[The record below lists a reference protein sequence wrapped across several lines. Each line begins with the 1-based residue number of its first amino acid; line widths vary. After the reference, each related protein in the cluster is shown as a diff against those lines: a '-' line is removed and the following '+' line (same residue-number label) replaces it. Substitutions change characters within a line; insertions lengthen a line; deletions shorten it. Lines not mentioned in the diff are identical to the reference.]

1 MKITWE
7 LLFLALLHEIFIL
20 LDIIIGMRIL
30 VIEDEKKLNL
40 GIKRGLER
48 EGYSTD
54 SAFDG
59 EQGEMLAE
67 DQAYDLVILDIL
79 LPKKNG
85 IAVCQNLRRNKVQ
98 TPILLL
104 TAKDAWEDKVLGL
117 DSGADDYLVKPFKFE
132 ELLARMRAL
141 LRRPASPLSSVLTFQ
156 GIVLNTITRT
166 VTVHSKPIILTL
178 KEFSLLEYLMRNENI
193 VLTREQILDHVWDLS
208 FTSFANVVDVHIK
221 NIRKKLGK
229 DHAIFLKT
237 ARGIGYTLKD
247 HE

>member
-1 MKITWE
+1 
-7 LLFLALLHEIFIL
+7 
-20 LDIIIGMRIL
+20 MRIL
-30 VIEDEKKLNL
+30 LIEDEKKLNL

-48 EGYSTD
+48 EGYSVD

-67 DQAYDLVILDIL
+67 DQAYDLILLDIL
-79 LPKKNG
+79 LPKRNG
-85 IAVCQNLRRNKVQ
+85 VAVCQNLRNNKVT

-141 LRRPASPLSSVLTFQ
+141 LRRPASPLSSILIFQ

-166 VTVHSKPIILTL
+166 VTVQNKPIILTL
-178 KEFSLLEYLMRNENI
+178 KEFSLLEYLMRNENR
-193 VLTREQILDHVWDLS
+193 VVTREQILDHVWDLS

-221 NIRKKLGK
+221 NIRKKLGI

-237 ARGIGYTLKD
+237 IRGIGYTLKN

>member
-1 MKITWE
+1 
-7 LLFLALLHEIFIL
+7 
-20 LDIIIGMRIL
+20 MRIL

-48 EGYSTD
+48 EGYSVD

-67 DQAYDLVILDIL
+67 DQAYYLIILDIL
-79 LPKKNG
+79 LPKRNG
-85 IAVCQNLRRNKVQ
+85 VAVCQNLRNSKVT

-104 TAKDAWEDKVLGL
+104 TAKDAWEDKVVGL
-117 DSGADDYLVKPFKFE
+117 NSGADDYLVKPFKFE

-166 VTVHSKPIILTL
+166 VTVQSKPIILTL
-178 KEFSLLEYLMRNENI
+178 KEFGLLEYLMRNENR
-193 VLTREQILDHVWDLS
+193 VVTREQILDHVWDLS

-229 DHAIFLKT
+229 DHAVFLKT
-237 ARGIGYTLKD
+237 IRGIGYTLKN

>member
-1 MKITWE
+1 
-7 LLFLALLHEIFIL
+7 
-20 LDIIIGMRIL
+20 MRIL

-48 EGYSTD
+48 EGYSVD

-59 EQGEMLAE
+59 EQGEILAE
-67 DQAYDLVILDIL
+67 DQAYDIIILDIL

-85 IAVCQNLRRNKVQ
+85 IIVCQNLRHNKIS

-132 ELLARMRAL
+132 EFLARVRAL
-141 LRRPASPLSSVLTFQ
+141 LRRPTTPLSSSLTFQ
-156 GIVLNTITRT
+156 GIVLNTITRS
-166 VTVHSKPIILTL
+166 VTVDGKPVIFTL
-178 KEFSLLEYLMRNENI
+178 KEFSLLEYLMRNNNR
-193 VLTREQILDHVWDLS
+193 VLTREQILDHVWDMS
-208 FTSFANVVDVHIK
+208 YTSFANVVDVHVK
-221 NIRKKLGK
+221 NLRKKLGK
-229 DHAIFLKT
+229 DHAVFLKT
-237 ARGIGYTLKD
+237 VRGVGYTLRN